1 VGANKIGFDGWVL
14 DPDSGDLERAGTRIR
29 LQEQPLQVLIELI
42 DSRGGVVT
50 REQLISKLWP
60 KGIVDFDTGL
70 NTAIRK
76 LRVALGDTADTPRY
90 IETLPRRG
98 YRFLAAPD
106 AGPEPSSSL
115 APAPQEPLSRAD
127 TPLAQGRDSP
137 AAAAGAAIAPQA
149 IATPS
154 APYRGS
160 RIVLSV
166 VLGLA
171 CAYFLADWV
180 WLSRR
185 VAADQRMT
193 PAATPFFD
201 KSIAVLP
208 FADMSEK
215 KDQEYFA
222 DGLSEELIDMLT
234 KVPELRVP
242 ARTSSFYFKGKQAT
256 IADIAKALGV
266 AHVLEGSVRK
276 SGNTLRITAQL
287 VRADNGYDVWSET
300 YDRPLD
306 DIFKI
311 QDEIAGAVVTALRVH
326 MLSMQQPSA
335 REELRTGNLAAY
347 NLYLQGRQSYN
358 QGDSAG
364 YQHAATAFQAAIALD
379 PRYPAAYADL
389 ALAQFWLTADETP
402 SADSGAAGLDRALAA
417 AEKAVALAPGLAA
430 GYSAR
435 GFLRAVYRFDFA
447 GAQADMDKAVALSPG
462 DADILHRSA
471 VLLAVR
477 GKLPAAIAREE
488 QALALDPLSGEI
500 CMRLGFFLAANQQLA
515 QARELYEKALVI
527 APNSTR
533 ARYHLAELDL
543 LENRPEQALAAF
555 RQTGLGGFS
564 LVGQAKA
571 QFSLGHVDVSQR
583 ILEQMIAKKE
593 SSYQIG
599 EIYGWRGEKEQAFEW
614 AERAYEERDMGMMWL
629 KIDTDFRSLR
639 GDARYRA
646 LVRKMNLPE

>member
-29 LQEQPLQVLIELI
+29 LQAQPLQVLIELI
-42 DSRGGVVT
+42 DAGGGVVT

-98 YRFLAAPD
+98 YRFIAAPD
-106 AGPEPSSSL
+106 ARPEPSSSR
-115 APAPQEPLSRAD
+115 APVPQEPLSRAD

-137 AAAAGAAIAPQA
+137 AAAAGAAIAPEA
-149 IATPS
+149 IATPN
-154 APYRGS
+154 APYRRS

-166 VLGLA
+166 VVALA
-171 CAYFLADWV
+171 LAYFLADSV

-185 VAADQRMT
+185 VPADQRMT
-193 PAATPFFD
+193 PAATAFFD

-287 VRADNGYDVWSET
+287 VRVDNGYDVWSET

-311 QDEIAGAVVTALRVH
+311 QDEIAAAVVTALRVH
-326 MLSMQQPSA
+326 MLPMQQPSD

-358 QGDSAG
+358 QGDTAG
-364 YQHAATAFQAAIALD
+364 YQHAVTAFQAAIALD

-389 ALAQFWLTADETP
+389 ALAQFWLASDETP
-402 SADSGAAGLDRALAA
+402 SADYGAAALDRAFAA
-417 AEKAVALAPGLAA
+417 AAKAVELAPGLAA

-435 GFLRAVYRFDFA
+435 GFLRAVSRFDFA
-447 GAQADMDKAVALSPG
+447 GAQVDMDKAVALSPG

-471 VLLAVR
+471 VLLAVL
-477 GKLPAAIAREE
+477 GKLPAAIAREQ

-515 QARELYEKALVI
+515 QARESYEKALVI

-533 ARYHLAELDL
+533 ARYHLGELDL
-543 LENRPEQALAAF
+543 LENQPEQALAAF
-555 RQTGLGGFS
+555 RQTGLGSFS

-583 ILEQMIAKKE
+583 FIEQLIAKQE
-593 SSYQIG
+593 SPYQIA
-599 EIYGWRGEKEQAFEW
+599 EVYGWRGEKEQAFEW
-614 AERAYEERDMGMMWL
+614 VERAYEERDMGLTWL
-629 KIDTDFRSLR
+629 KIDTDLRSLH
-639 GDARYRA
+639 GDARFRA